1 VGAFITF
8 LTGDNPINS
17 TKLAGTFTNIS
28 QKIFLGV
35 NVVVWWA
42 LILAVLLFLFMEY
55 TSTGRRLYATG
66 FNPDAAK
73 LAGVRVDRL
82 RFCSLLTSSAL
93 AGFAGIMLASSL
105 SSGSPTA
112 GNNFLLP
119 AFAASFVGATQFK
132 RDRMNSPGTIVAVLM
147 LGTGIV
153 GLGLVSAP
161 LWSPQMFTGVV
172 LIVALAASG
181 LQQRSLL
188 LGQSVKRIL
197 MRRGP
202 VEA

>member
-1 VGAFITF
+1 
-8 LTGDNPINS
+8 
-17 TKLAGTFTNIS
+17 
-28 QKIFLGV
+28 
-35 NVVVWWA
+35 
-42 LILAVLLFLFMEY
+42 MEY

-82 RFCSLLTSSAL
+82 RFCSLLTSSLL
-93 AGFAGIMLASSL
+93 AGFAGVMLASSL

-112 GNNFLLP
+112 GDSYLLP
-119 AFAASFVGATQFK
+119 AFAAAFVGATQFK

-147 LGTGIV
+147 LGVGIV
-153 GLGLVSAP
+153 GLGLAGAP

-172 LIVALAASG
+172 LIVALAAAG
-181 LQQRSLL
+181 LQQRALV
-188 LGQSVKRIL
+188 LGQSMRRVL
-197 MRRGP
+197 LRRGP